1 MTPAGAFDG
10 RTLLV
15 ATLHGKERAIGPAFR
30 ARLGVASVVA
40 AAIDTDR
47 FGAFSGE
54 VERALDPRA
63 AAEAKARAA
72 LEERGGDLALASEGS
87 FVPYPAAPLLTLD
100 EEWLVLVDARSG
112 RVHSHRHATL
122 DAVFA
127 GRRCSS
133 LEALS
138 EFVSLQPFP
147 EHALVLRPRERWRVG
162 DAVHKGLVE
171 RSQLERVARELL
183 AAHGELWVET
193 DLRAHCN
200 PTRMRAIESA
210 ARAFADELAT
220 PCQRCGAEHFRVA
233 RMLPGLPCAGCG
245 EPTDLARALE
255 RRCDS
260 CGEIAEAPRPDGLCS
275 ADPAQCGACN
285 P

>member
-1 MTPAGAFDG
+1 MASSDAFRG

-15 ATLHGKERAIGPAFR
+15 ATLHGKERAIAPAFR
-30 ARLGVASVVA
+30 ERLGVASVVA

-54 VERALDPRA
+54 VARELDPRG

-72 LEERGGDLALASEGS
+72 LIEHGGELAIASEGS
-87 FVPYPAAPLLTLD
+87 FVPHPAAPLLTLD
-100 EEWLVLVDARSG
+100 EEWLVLVDARSA
-112 RVHSHRHATL
+112 RVHVHRYATL

-127 GRRCSS
+127 ARRCTS
-133 LEALS
+133 LEALL
-138 EFVSLQPFP
+138 EFVALQPFP
-147 EHALVLRPRERWRVG
+147 EHALVLRPRERWSAG
-162 DAVHKGLVE
+162 EPVHKGIAE
-171 RSQLERVARELL
+171 RGTIERLARDML
-183 AAHGELWVET
+183 AAHGEVWVET

-200 PTRMRAIESA
+200 PTRMRSIEHA
-210 ARAFADELAT
+210 ARSFADELAT
-220 PCQRCGAEHFRVA
+220 PCPRCSAPHFRVA
-233 RMLPGLPCAGCG
+233 RSLPGLPCADCA

-260 CGEIAEAPRPDGLCS
+260 CGLSLELPRPDGLPA
-275 ADPAQCGACN
+275 ADPAQCAACN